1 MHDLHFSWQG
11 AGHAQCVTRVQRKR
25 QKKKK
30 KKKNKKK
37 KSVLWREALAN
48 SEEERK

>member
-30 KKKNKKK
+30 KK
-37 KSVLWREALAN
+37 
-48 SEEERK
+48 EEEKEISFVERSSSKQ

>member
-1 MHDLHFSWQG
+1 MRDPRPKEK
-11 AGHAQCVTRVQRKR
+11 T
-25 QKKKK
+25 KKKK
-30 KKKNKKK
+30 KKKKEKK

>member
-1 MHDLHFSWQG
+1 MRDPRPKEK
-11 AGHAQCVTRVQRKR
+11 T
-25 QKKKK
+25 KKKK
-30 KKKNKKK
+30 KKKKKK

>member
-30 KKKNKKK
+30 KKEQEKEI
-37 KSVLWREALAN
+37 SFV
-48 SEEERK
+48 ERSSSKQ

>member
-30 KKKNKKK
+30 KKNNNKNKTFLWRKAIK
-37 KSVLWREALAN
+37 KSV
-48 SEEERK
+48 EEIK